1 MDGFSSIDRTMALSG
16 GAMYRPTISAALA
29 ANSGSLLTHQ
39 DLRPDRSIFFGAQ
52 EAPDVRL
59 MDVAERPRQQRPGPV
74 RVAGRRRLIEHG
86 EDALL
91 LRRAIP
97 GRSAALAGL
106 IQTGK
111 PMPRVTNPPLRRRPS
126 RAADPPS
133 DRARGQAVSGQQNDP
148 SPVAHAD
155 LALRR
160 TRQRL
165 KHRPFLW
172 GQGNRGR
179 ARDGSH
185 PKLES
190 RLDLQR

>member
-97 GRSAALAGL
+97 GRSAAIAGL
-106 IQTGK
+106 TQTGT
-111 PMPRVTNPPLRRRPS
+111 PMPRVTTPPLRRRPN
-126 RAADPPS
+126 RAADTPS
-133 DRARGQAVSGQQNDP
+133 DRTTGTASKWRVRYAR
-148 SPVAHAD
+148 
-155 LALRR
+155 
-160 TRQRL
+160 
-165 KHRPFLW
+165 HRF
-172 GQGNRGR
+172 
-179 ARDGSH
+179 
-185 PKLES
+185 
-190 RLDLQR
+190 